1 MSKKSKIIVVG
12 AGWWACKFHLPHI
25 LANSNAEL
33 VGVSRIGSAE
43 LQQIQKHFE
52 IPFVSEDHTELY
64 TLNPDGVI
72 VASPHVFHAEH
83 AKYALEKGCHVLV
96 EKPMAT
102 STEDAEALCSIARKT
117 GKTLM
122 TPYGLNHTH
131 YMESAADQVAMG
143 SIGNIQHVALHMS
156 SALMDLFGGEPMV
169 ETETHMYRPHSSTWA
184 DPNRAGGYGWGQL
197 SHALAALFFVT
208 SLEPESVFAQTVNSK
223 TGADYYDS
231 AVINFGN
238 GASAVLSGAAGLPKH
253 CPPQLDLKIYGTEGM
268 LLLDV
273 EPERERLQIRR
284 FDREDIF
291 VQIEKNGGFGSY
303 STQESMNRFIDICR
317 GESRR
322 NCGNHEVGLK
332 TVQVLEALY
341 KSAKSNETIIC
352 H

>member
-1 MSKKSKIIVVG
+1 M
-12 AGWWACKFHLPHI
+12 
-25 LANSNAEL
+25 
-33 VGVSRIGSAE
+33 GSA
-43 LQQIQKHFE
+43 LTC
-52 IPFVSEDHTELY
+52 SC
-64 TLNPDGVI
+64 
-72 VASPHVFHAEH
+72 SP
-83 AKYALEKGCHVLV
+83 
-96 EKPMAT
+96 
-102 STEDAEALCSIARKT
+102 
-117 GKTLM
+117 
-122 TPYGLNHTH
+122 
-131 YMESAADQVAMG
+131 
-143 SIGNIQHVALHMS
+143 
-156 SALMDLFGGEPMV
+156 
-169 ETETHMYRPHSSTWA
+169 
-184 DPNRAGGYGWGQL
+184 
-197 SHALAALFFVT
+197 FFVT
-208 SLEPESVFAQTVNSK
+208 SLEPESVFAHTVNSK

-253 CPPQLDLKIYGTEGM
+253 CPPQLDLKIYGNEGM

-284 FDREDIF
+284 FDKEDTF